1 MHKPPLDGHP
11 VEANSNLW
19 IVRVHFIAT
28 NEYKFLY
35 DPAVPSFEK
44 AAGSAYRYSDTSL
57 GRSAV
62 LADAQMVQKYFKKFG
77 TNVYVNVVTYH
88 GAYNAERNADK
99 FSQTI

>member
-1 MHKPPLDGHP
+1 MIKPPLDGHP

-44 AAGSAYRYSDTSL
+44 AAG
-57 GRSAV
+57 
-62 LADAQMVQKYFKKFG
+62 
-77 TNVYVNVVTYH
+77 
-88 GAYNAERNADK
+88 
-99 FSQTI
+99 